1 MIWCDFLGLAVWIIG
16 FMIEVVG
23 DEQLRRHIADKTE
36 GKLKFITWG
45 LWRYTR
51 HPNYFGECV
60 LWWGIWII
68 SCSVQWGWA
77 SFFAPLIISLL
88 VRFVSGVPLLEKK
101 YSERDDWK
109 QYC

>member
-1 MIWCDFLGLAVWIIG
+1 
-16 FMIEVVG
+16 MIEVVG

-36 GKLKFITWG
+36 GKLKFISWG

-51 HPNYFGECV
+51 HPNYFGESV

-101 YSERDDWK
+101 YSEREDWK
-109 QYC
+109 